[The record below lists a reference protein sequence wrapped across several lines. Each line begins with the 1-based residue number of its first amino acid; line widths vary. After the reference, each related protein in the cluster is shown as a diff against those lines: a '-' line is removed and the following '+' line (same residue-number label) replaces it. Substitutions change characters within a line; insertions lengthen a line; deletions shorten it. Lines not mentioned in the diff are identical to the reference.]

1 LNKTINYIS
10 FGKYETGGYKH
21 ELFFAEQ
28 LCKYLNKENGNVK
41 LNIIRKNRFY
51 STPFQYLKLFLLG
64 LKANGNYN
72 IVVARVAL
80 FAILRNV
87 FTKNK
92 VYIVLHNF
100 DKNDGKSFWLNWY
113 YNFLFWVLKN
123 TTNKNVS
130 IVTVAPFWVN
140 YFKEKINKNIPVHL
154 FPNFFDSAYYEKF
167 WLNNILFEQNLI
179 NTEQKQLKGDSTDL
193 NFFTPLQL
201 TEELNA
207 FNFTLQ
213 CFYTDL
219 QDFIIILQH
228 LGTVPE
234 HLGTVPEHL
243 GTIPEHLKTVPE
255 HLKIIQEHLGN
266 VPEHSENSDEHIG
279 NSDEH
284 LKYIPKHL
292 ETIDKHLTIAKK
304 HYSIIEKHLA
314 NTAQND
320 FKALNN
326 AYETFKDSLN
336 ESQNSAKSFQ
346 NAKEVL
352 NNLLLFFKKTEKKK
366 KKQIHLGQWSFKNHP
381 DVFEVAKQLTAK
393 GYYCYFST
401 NFKDFAAKN
410 SNYEVVYFE
419 QFEDYLTQM
428 AASEFTLALTAIN
441 EGWNRVAHE
450 SILVGTPVIAYA
462 KAGLLDLVN
471 ESNSYAAISIADVLK
486 TIENKNVQVNS
497 SLLANYNIKNSE
509 EYLYQILF

>member
-64 LKANGNYN
+64 LIANGNYN

-80 FAILRNV
+80 FAMLRNA
-87 FTKNK
+87 FTQNK

-140 YFKEKINKNIPVHL
+140 YFNEKINKNIPVHL

-167 WLNNILFEQNLI
+167 LQNYS
-179 NTEQKQLKGDSTDL
+179 KQ
-193 NFFTPLQL
+193 
-201 TEELNA
+201 
-207 FNFTLQ
+207 
-213 CFYTDL
+213 
-219 QDFIIILQH
+219 
-228 LGTVPE
+228 
-234 HLGTVPEHL
+234 
-243 GTIPEHLKTVPE
+243 
-255 HLKIIQEHLGN
+255 
-266 VPEHSENSDEHIG
+266 
-279 NSDEH
+279 
-284 LKYIPKHL
+284 
-292 ETIDKHLTIAKK
+292 
-304 HYSIIEKHLA
+304 
-314 NTAQND
+314 
-320 FKALNN
+320 
-326 AYETFKDSLN
+326 
-336 ESQNSAKSFQ
+336 
-346 NAKEVL
+346 
-352 NNLLLFFKKTEKKK
+352 
-366 KKQIHLGQWSFKNHP
+366 KQIHLGQWSFKNHI

-401 NFKDFAAKN
+401 NFKDFATKN

-419 QFEDYLTQM
+419 RFEAYLTQM

-471 ESNSYAAISIADVLK
+471 ESKSISANNINEVLQA
-486 TIENKNVQVNS
+486 IENKNVEANP
-497 SLLANYNIKNSE
+497 SLLAHYDIKDVND
-509 EYLYQILF
+509 YLNKILI

>member
-1 LNKTINYIS
+1 M
-10 FGKYETGGYKH
+10 
-21 ELFFAEQ
+21 
-28 LCKYLNKENGNVK
+28 
-41 LNIIRKNRFY
+41 
-51 STPFQYLKLFLLG
+51 
-64 LKANGNYN
+64 
-72 IVVARVAL
+72 
-80 FAILRNV
+80 
-87 FTKNK
+87 
-92 VYIVLHNF
+92 
-100 DKNDGKSFWLNWY
+100 
-113 YNFLFWVLKN
+113 
-123 TTNKNVS
+123 
-130 IVTVAPFWVN
+130 
-140 YFKEKINKNIPVHL
+140 
-154 FPNFFDSAYYEKF
+154 
-167 WLNNILFEQNLI
+167 FEQNLI

-228 LGTVPE
+228 LGTI
-234 HLGTVPEHL
+234 PEHL

-266 VPEHSENSDEHIG
+266 VPEHLGIIPEHSE

-292 ETIDKHLTIAKK
+292 GTIDKHLAIAKK

-352 NNLLLFFKKTEKKK
+352 NNLLLLFKKTEVKK

-381 DVFEVAKQLTAK
+381 DVFEIAKQLSAK

-401 NFKDFAAKN
+401 NFKDFASKN
-410 SNYEVVYFE
+410 SDYEVVYFE

-471 ESNSYAAISIADVLK
+471 ESKSISANNINEVLQA
-486 TIENKNVQVNS
+486 IENKNVQANP
-497 SLLANYNIKNSE
+497 SLLAHYDIKNFD
-509 EYLYQILF
+509 EYLYKILI